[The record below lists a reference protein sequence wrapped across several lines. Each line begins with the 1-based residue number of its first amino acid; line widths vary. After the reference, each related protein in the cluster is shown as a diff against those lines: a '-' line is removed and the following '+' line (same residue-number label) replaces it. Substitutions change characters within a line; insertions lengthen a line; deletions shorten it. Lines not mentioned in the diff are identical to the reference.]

1 MKSLKELYQIGPG
14 PSSSHTLGPQKACL
28 KFKEAYAC
36 ATNYQAHL
44 YGSLAL
50 TGKGHLT
57 DYIIKKTL
65 APTSC
70 EVHFHYETTTLEH
83 PNTMVLQ
90 AYNDT
95 CLLGEWT
102 VFSVG
107 GGAIVIKGEEVINDT
122 KEVYPHQYLDE
133 IKQYCK
139 NKRIRFIDYIN
150 ECEDIDTY
158 MFTILEQMLQTVE
171 IGLSKEGLLPGKL
184 KLERCAKKLFDIA
197 NRMDYEE
204 RSKML
209 ISSYAYSAAEE
220 NASGGI
226 TVTAPTLG
234 SSGVLPALMY
244 YYYNNKG
251 VDKQTLVDSLKVG
264 GLFGNLIKHNATISG
279 AKGGC
284 QAEIGAACSMA
295 SAAIAYIQRLNDM
308 QIECAAEVGMEHH
321 LGLTC
326 DPVGGYV
333 MIPCIERNAV
343 AALRSM
349 DNAFLMKHLGN
360 LRKSKVSFDMVV
372 NTMNYTGKKIAV
384 ELKETSLGGLASVV
398 PMDENKD
405 IENG

>member
-14 PSSSHTLGPQKACL
+14 PSSSHTLGPQRACL
-28 KFKEAYAC
+28 KFKEICEDVDY
-36 ATNYQAHL
+36 YEGHL

-57 DYIIKKTL
+57 DYIIKETL
-65 APTSC
+65 KPIHC
-70 EVHFHYETTTLEH
+70 EVYFHYDDNPKEH
-83 PNTMVLQ
+83 PNTMILKAFKEQ
-90 AYNDT
+90 Q
-95 CLLGEWT
+95 CFKQWT
-102 VFSVG
+102 IYSVG
-107 GGAIVIKGEEVINDT
+107 GGAIQIEGCEEIAASKD
-122 KEVYPHQYLDE
+122 VYPHQYLDE
-133 IKQYCK
+133 IKAYCK
-139 NKRIRFIDYIN
+139 ENRIHFIDYIN
-150 ECEDIDTY
+150 ECEDIDEY
-158 MFTILEQMLQTVE
+158 MDTILEQMLATVE
-171 IGLSKEGLLPGKL
+171 RGLKQEGLLPGKL
-184 KLERCAKKLFDIA
+184 KLERSAKKLFDIA

-209 ISSYAYSAAEE
+209 ISSYAYAAAEE
-220 NASGGI
+220 NAAGGI

-251 VDKQTLVDSLKVG
+251 MSKQTLKDSLKVG

-295 SAAIAYIQRLNDM
+295 SAAIAYIQRLNDL
-308 QIECAAEVGMEHH
+308 QIESAAEIGMEHH

-349 DNAFLMKHLGN
+349 DNAFLMKHLGSI
-360 LRKSKVSFDMVV
+360 RESKVSFDMVV
-372 NTMNYTGKKIAV
+372 NTMNYTGKKLAV
-384 ELKETSLGGLASVV
+384 ELKETSLGGLATVV
-398 PMDENKD
+398 PVES
-405 IENG
+405 EE

>member
-28 KFKEAYAC
+28 KFKEYIQADY
-36 ATNYQAHL
+36 YQGHL
-44 YGSLAL
+44 YGSLSL

-57 DYIIKKTL
+57 DYIIKETFK
-65 APTSC
+65 PKQC
-70 EVHFHYETTTLEH
+70 EVYFHYEDTKLEH
-83 PNTMVLQ
+83 PNTMILKAFKNNECVE
-90 AYNDT
+90 
-95 CLLGEWT
+95 EWT
-102 VFSVG
+102 IYSVG
-107 GGAIVIKGEEVINDT
+107 GGAIQIKGCNEHIESKD
-122 KEVYPHQYLDE
+122 VYPHQYLDE
-133 IKQYCK
+133 IKKYC
-139 NKRIRFIDYIN
+139 NEHHMQFIDYIN
-150 ECEDIDTY
+150 ECENIDEY
-158 MFTILEQMLQTVE
+158 MLTILNQMLETVHR
-171 IGLSKEGLLPGKL
+171 GLSREGLLPGKL
-184 KLERCAKKLFDIA
+184 KLERSAKKLFDIA

-209 ISSYAYSAAEE
+209 ISSYAYAAAEE

-244 YYYNNKG
+244 YYYYNKG
-251 VDKQTLVDSLKVG
+251 MSKETLVDSLKVG

-295 SAAIAYIQRLNDM
+295 SAASAFIQRLNDK
-308 QIECAAEVGMEHH
+308 QIESAAEIGMEHH

-349 DNAFLMKHLGN
+349 DNAFLMKHLGSI
-360 LRKSKVSFDMVV
+360 RESKVSFDMVV
-372 NTMNYTGKKIAV
+372 NTMNYTGNKLAV
-384 ELKETSLGGLASVV
+384 ELKETSLGGLATVV
-398 PMDENKD
+398 PVDNE
-405 IENG
+405 E

>member
-28 KFKEAYAC
+28 KFKDYTLNADYYEG
-36 ATNYQAHL
+36 HL

-57 DYIIKKTL
+57 DYIIKKTFQ
-65 APTSC
+65 PKVC
-70 EVHFHYETTTLEH
+70 EVYFHYEDNELEH
-83 PNTMVLQ
+83 PNTMVLK
-90 AYNDT
+90 AFKDSS
-95 CLLGEWT
+95 CIEEWT
-102 VFSVG
+102 IYSVG
-107 GGAIVIKGEEVINDT
+107 GGAIQIKGCEDNIESKD
-122 KEVYPHQYLDE
+122 VYPHKYLDE
-133 IKQYCK
+133 IKSYCDV
-139 NKRIRFIDYIN
+139 NHMHFIDYIN
-150 ECEDIDTY
+150 ECEDIDEY
-158 MFTILEQMLQTVE
+158 MYKILDQMLETVE
-171 IGLSKEGLLPGKL
+171 RGLSKEGLLPGKL
-184 KLERCAKKLFDIA
+184 KLERSAKKLFDIA

-209 ISSYAYSAAEE
+209 ISSYAYAAAEE
-220 NASGGI
+220 NASGGM

-251 VDKQTLVDSLKVG
+251 ISKQTLVDSLKVG

-295 SAAIAYIQRLNDM
+295 SAAIAFIQRLTDK
-308 QIECAAEVGMEHH
+308 QIENAAEIGMEHH

-349 DNAFLMKHLGN
+349 DNAFLMKHLGSI
-360 LRKSKVSFDMVV
+360 RESKVSFDMVV
-372 NTMNYTGKKIAV
+372 NTMNYTGNKLAV
-384 ELKETSLGGLASVV
+384 ELKETSLGGLATIV
-398 PMDENKD
+398 PVDNK
-405 IENG
+405 E

>member
-1 MKSLKELYQIGPG
+1 MKSLKELYQIGCG
-14 PSSSHTLGPQKACL
+14 PSSSHTLGPQKACIQ
-28 KFKEAYAC
+28 FKNAVFDV
-36 ATNYQAHL
+36 NYYEAHL

-57 DYIIKKTL
+57 DKIMEETL
-65 APTSC
+65 KPIPC
-70 EVHFHYETTTLEH
+70 QVYFHYDKNPEAH
-83 PNTMVLQ
+83 PNTMILK
-90 AYNDT
+90 AFNDDI
-95 CLLGEWT
+95 CVAEWT
-102 VFSVG
+102 IYSIG
-107 GGAIVIKGEEVINDT
+107 GGAIQIKGCANQPESKD
-122 KEVYPHQYLDE
+122 VYPHQYLDE
-133 IKQYCK
+133 IKAYCQK
-139 NKRIRFIDYIN
+139 KRICFLDYIN
-150 ECEDIDTY
+150 ECESLDEY
-158 MFTILEQMLQTVE
+158 LGTILDQMLKTVE
-171 IGLSKEGLLPGKL
+171 SGLQKEGLLPGKL
-184 KLERCAKKLFDIA
+184 KLERSAKKLFDIA

-209 ISSYAYSAAEE
+209 ISSYAYAAAEE
-220 NASGGI
+220 NASGNT

-234 SSGVLPALMY
+234 SSGVMPAIMY
-244 YYYNNKG
+244 YYYYNKG
-251 VDKQTLVDSLKVG
+251 MNRQELIDSLKIA

-295 SAAIAYIQRLNDM
+295 SAAVSFLQRLSDK
-308 QIECAAEVGMEHH
+308 QIESAAEIGMEHH

-360 LRKSKVSFDMVV
+360 IRESRVSFDMVV
-372 NTMNYTGKKIAV
+372 NTMNYTGNKLAV

-398 PMDENKD
+398 PVKNDE
-405 IENG
+405 E

>member
-28 KFKEAYAC
+28 KFKEYIQADY
-36 ATNYQAHL
+36 YQGHL

-57 DYIIKKTL
+57 DYIIKEAFK
-65 APTSC
+65 PKQC
-70 EVHFHYETTTLEH
+70 EVYFHYEDIKLEH
-83 PNTMVLQ
+83 PNTMILKAFKNNKCVE
-90 AYNDT
+90 
-95 CLLGEWT
+95 EWIIY
-102 VFSVG
+102 SVG
-107 GGAIVIKGEEVINDT
+107 GGAIQIKGCDEHSESKD
-122 KEVYPHQYLDE
+122 VYPHQYLDE
-133 IKQYCK
+133 IKKYC
-139 NKRIRFIDYIN
+139 NEHHMQFIDYIN
-150 ECEDIDTY
+150 ECEDIDEY
-158 MFTILEQMLQTVE
+158 MLTILNQMLETVHR
-171 IGLSKEGLLPGKL
+171 GLSREGLLPGKL
-184 KLERCAKKLFDIA
+184 KLERSAKKLFDIA

-209 ISSYAYSAAEE
+209 ISSYAYAAAEE

-244 YYYNNKG
+244 YYYYNKG
-251 VDKQTLVDSLKVG
+251 MSKETLVDSLKVG

-295 SAAIAYIQRLNDM
+295 SAAIAFIQRLNDK
-308 QIECAAEVGMEHH
+308 QIESAAEIGMEHH

-349 DNAFLMKHLGN
+349 DNAFLMKHLGSI
-360 LRKSKVSFDMVV
+360 RESKVSFDMVV
-372 NTMNYTGKKIAV
+372 NTMNYTGNKLAV
-384 ELKETSLGGLASVV
+384 ELKETSLGGLATVV
-398 PMDENKD
+398 PVDNE
-405 IENG
+405 E